1 MLHHAGML
9 ILFLIHSI
17 QLMNIFNEPR
27 VLFVFQTY
35 LTYVCFFHIYSI
47 YACSYSPTKVALL
60 MLFEMMSCTASKN
73 DTLRI
78 QRSYVLRYHDVN
90 RIWLLKDQLLFPV
103 SIS

>member
-35 LTYVCFFHIYSI
+35 LTYVCFFHIYGI
-47 YACSYSPTKVALL
+47 YACIYSPTKVALL
-60 MLFEMMSCTASKN
+60 MLFEMMSCTLQLQRMTLYAYRGQTYY
-73 DTLRI
+73 DTMM
-78 QRSYVLRYHDVN
+78 QPFMA
-90 RIWLLKDQLLFPV
+90 QLLFPV